1 MKKTICSLAVVAA
14 LVSPQVLAHKEGDF
28 VLRIGAASVVPND
41 SSDKI
46 LGTQEEL
53 EVDSNTQLGL
63 TFGYMFTDN
72 ISLEVLAATPFSH
85 DISTKLGGLGD
96 IADTKHLPPTFM
108 VQYYFGE
115 SQSQFR
121 PYVGAGLNYTMFFD
135 EGFNSTGKNAG
146 LSDLK
151 LDDSFGLAANV
162 GFDYMID
169 DQWFLNASAWYANIE
184 TEATYKAG
192 DAKQKTDVKIN
203 PWVFMISGGYKF

>member
-14 LVSPQVLAHKEGDF
+14 LVSPSVFAHSEGDF
-28 VLRIGAASVVPND
+28 ILRVGAASVVPND

-46 LGTQEEL
+46 LGSQYEL
-53 EVDSNTQLGL
+53 EVNSDTQLGL

-85 DISTKLGGLGD
+85 DISTDLVGKD
-96 IADTKHLPPTFM
+96 IGSTKHLPPTVM
-108 VQYYFGE
+108 VQYYFGD
-115 SQSQFR
+115 SQSKFR
-121 PYVGAGLNYTMFFD
+121 PYVGAGLNYTIFFD
-135 EGFNSTGKNAG
+135 EGFNGTGKGAG

-162 GFDYMID
+162 GVDYMIND
-169 DQWFLNASAWYANIE
+169 KWFLNASAWYANIE

-192 DAKQKTDVKIN
+192 GAKTKN
-203 PWVFMISGGYKF
+203 

>member
-1 MKKTICSLAVVAA
+1 MKNTICSLAVVAA
-14 LVSPQVLAHKEGDF
+14 LVSPSVFAHSEGDF
-28 VLRIGAASVVPND
+28 ILRVGAASVVPND

-46 LGTQEEL
+46 LGTQDEL

-72 ISLEVLAATPFSH
+72 ISLELLAATPFSH

-96 IADTKHLPPTFM
+96 IANTKHLPPTVM
-108 VQYYFGE
+108 VQYYFGD
-115 SQSQFR
+115 SQSKVR
-121 PYVGAGLNYTMFFD
+121 PYVGAGLNYTIFFD
-135 EGFNSTGKNAG
+135 ESFNSKVDGV

-162 GFDYMID
+162 GVDYMID
-169 DQWFLNASAWYANIE
+169 DNWFLNASAWYANIE
-184 TEATYKAG
+184 TKATYYAG
-192 DAKQKTDVKIN
+192 TDKQKTDVKIN

>member
-1 MKKTICSLAVVAA
+1 MKKTICSLAMVAA

-28 VLRIGAASVVPND
+28 VLRVGAASVVPND

-46 LGTQEEL
+46 LGSQEEL
-53 EVDSNTQLGL
+53 KVDSNTQLGL

-85 DISTKLGGLGD
+85 DISTDLLGLGD
-96 IADTKHLPPTFM
+96 IADTKHLPPTVM
-108 VQYYFGE
+108 VQYYFGDA
-115 SQSQFR
+115 QSKFR

-135 EGFNSTGKNAG
+135 EGFNGKAKDVG
-146 LSDLK
+146 LTDLK

-162 GFDYMID
+162 GVDYMINES
-169 DQWFLNASAWYANIE
+169 WFLNASAWYANIE
-184 TEATYKAG
+184 TEATYKFNGA
-192 DAKQKTDVKIN
+192 AQKTDVKIN